1 MYGKDRKMENQRP
14 NINQERKKS
23 PRRVGL
29 WQIFAPI
36 AINYAIA
43 MVTEIV
49 FVLGLTIRVMIDYI
63 RETPELSA
71 LMVNTELTYT
81 EMIDQINSFFT
92 TEVTDWVLDQVW
104 TDLMSNLAL
113 LTIMSAIVSIPIF
126 LWMFRKDKKD
136 FVSYGFAE
144 RIQEA
149 LWKYTFIIVGS
160 VAVCIALNNLINLSQ
175 LSELSSSY
183 AESSEI
189 LYSISFP
196 LQLLGWGILSPI
208 AEELI
213 FRGVIY
219 NRLKL
224 MMKPIAAML
233 WSALIFAAYHGN
245 LVQGVYAGLCGI
257 MFVWMYERYGS
268 IKAPILAHVAI
279 NITSVVL
286 TQYEIFIWLFK
297 DPLRVGI
304 ITVVSATIAA
314 TIFVLIQNNTVPYFE
329 LPKMS
334 DVDEE

>member
-1 MYGKDRKMENQRP
+1 MENQRP
-14 NINQERKKS
+14 NMNQERRDT
-23 PRRVGL
+23 PRKLGL
-29 WQIFAPI
+29 WQIFIPI
-36 AINYAIA
+36 MINYAVV
-43 MVTEIV
+43 MVTEMV
-49 FVLGLTIRVMIDYI
+49 FVLGLTIRVMVDYI
-63 RETPELSA
+63 RDTPELAA
-71 LMVNTELTYT
+71 LMTNTELTYS
-81 EMIDQINSFFT
+81 EMVNQINSLFT

-113 LTIMSAIVSIPIF
+113 LTIISAIVSIPIF
-126 LWMFRKDKKD
+126 LWMFRKDKRD
-136 FVSYGFAE
+136 FMRFGLTE

-149 LWKYTFIIVGS
+149 LWKYTFIIIGS
-160 VAVCIALNNLINLSQ
+160 VAVCIALNNLISLSQ
-175 LSELSSSY
+175 LAALSSSY
-183 AESSEI
+183 TDSSEI

-224 MMKPIAAML
+224 MMKPVVAML

-245 LVQGVYAGLCGI
+245 IVQGVYAGLCGI

-286 TQYEIFIWLFK
+286 TQYEIFVWLFK
-297 DPLRVGI
+297 DPLRVGV

-314 TIFVLIQNNTVPYFE
+314 SIYVLILNNTTPYFQ
-329 LPKMS
+329 LPKKPDS
-334 DVDEE
+334 EE